1 MPAERGRD
9 LEDLNDQAPTGR
21 RTRDSAAD
29 IWGERTPFHGQ
40 HAWPVRVDEHLVAEP
55 GKWVQSACVLCSN
68 GCGLDIAVKDGRI
81 VGVRGRAADEVNR
94 GRLGPKGLNAWRAN
108 ASADRLTTPL
118 IRRGS
123 RLVEASWDEAMG
135 LVVERSKE
143 IIARYTGSAIGFY
156 TSGQLMLEEYYTLG
170 VIGKAGL
177 GTPHMDGN
185 TRLCTATAAASLK
198 ETFGSDG
205 QPGSYFDI
213 DETACILHVG
223 HNMAETDTVLWMR
236 ILDRRR
242 GPEPPRLVAIDP
254 RDTPTT
260 READLHLK
268 PKPGSNVPVLN
279 GLLHLIIANGHI
291 DGAYIA
297 RHTVG
302 FEQLRHTVE
311 AYTPERVQ
319 QLSGVPAGDL
329 VAAARILG
337 EAETLVSTVLQGVYQ
352 SMQATAA
359 ACQVNNLNLIRG
371 LVGKP
376 GCGILQMNGQPTAQN
391 TRETGADGDLPGFR
405 NWDNPEHIAELARL
419 WNVDPGIIP
428 HWAPP
433 THALQIFRYAEQLS
447 IRMLWIQA
455 TNPAVTLPD
464 LARIRSIL
472 SNPDLFVVVNEI
484 FPTETTELADV
495 VLPAAAW
502 GEKTGTFTNVDRTVH
517 IAHKAIDPPG
527 EARSDLDIFLD
538 YARRMRLRDKD
549 GAPLIK
555 WSDPEGAFEA
565 WKACSRGRPCDYTG
579 LSYAKLTGGSG
590 IPWPCNER
598 FPDGKHRIYEDG
610 VFPTSPEVCESFGHD
625 LITGAVVTPE
635 EYKARN
641 PGGRALLKPAE
652 YQPPHEE
659 PDEAYPYWLSTGR
672 LVHHFHTRTKTG
684 RAPELATAAPDAFV
698 QVSSRDAAALGIGE
712 GDWVRITSRRGQI
725 EVTARVGGIEP
736 GRVFV
741 PFHYGYWDEPGRA
754 RAANE
759 LTIFEWDTV
768 SKQPHYKYAA
778 VALTR
783 VAQPSSEQPDTE
795 VSKAPGL
802 LARAKHAVQA
812 VGAVVAP
819 ERQHVQEYLGL
830 LEGSERALARALAQV
845 AEAHRAEPDIFNECH
860 MLADWSRREL
870 EALRGLIARYG
881 EARETEPDRL
891 GDAVQPPLKRTGLG
905 LVRDLH
911 DCWLLANE
919 THASL
924 VVLDQAAKGLR
935 DEEMRRLVERVD
947 GQNNRQRSW
956 LLTRI
961 KQAAPQALVVP
972 S

>member
-1 MPAERGRD
+1 MDRGFNFVTD
-9 LEDLNDQAPTGR
+9 VAQKSTTH

-29 IWGERTPFHGQ
+29 IWGERTPFYGQ
-40 HAWPVRVDEHLVAEP
+40 QQWPVRVDQHVTAEP
-55 GKWVQSACVLCSN
+55 ERWVQSACVLCSN
-68 GCGLDIAVKDGRI
+68 GCGLDIGVRDGRI

-94 GRLGPKGLNAWRAN
+94 GRLGPKGLNAWQAN
-108 ASADRLTTPL
+108 TSPDRLTKPL
-118 IRRGS
+118 IRHGS
-123 RLVEASWDEAMG
+123 RLLEASWDEAMG
-135 LVVERSKE
+135 LIAERSKALIE
-143 IIARYTGSAIGFY
+143 RYSGSAIGFY

-170 VIGKAGL
+170 AIGKAGL

-185 TRLCTATAAASLK
+185 TRLCTATAGMALK

-205 QPGSYFDI
+205 QPGSYYDI

-242 GPEPPRLVAIDP
+242 GPNPPKLVAVDP
-254 RDTPTT
+254 RETPTT

-268 PKPGSNVPVLN
+268 PKPGTNVPVLN
-279 GLLHLIIANGHI
+279 GLMHLIIANGQT
-291 DGAYIA
+291 DPEYIA
-297 RHTVG
+297 QHTIG
-302 FEQLRHTVE
+302 FADLERTVA

-319 QLSGVPAGDL
+319 QLTGVPAADL
-329 VAAARILG
+329 VAAACVLG
-337 EAETLVSTVLQGVYQ
+337 EAQTLVSTVLQGVYQ

-371 LVGKP
+371 KLGKP

-419 WNVDPGIIP
+419 WNVDPAIIP

-433 THALQIFRYAEQLS
+433 THAMQIFRYAEQLS

-464 LARIRSIL
+464 LVRIRSIL
-472 SNPDLFVVVNEI
+472 ANPDLFVVVNEI

-517 IAHKAIDPPG
+517 IAHKAVEPPG
-527 EARSDLDIFLD
+527 EARSDFDIFLD
-538 YARRMRLRDKD
+538 YARRMEFHDKD

-555 WSDPEGAFEA
+555 WRDPESAFEA
-565 WKACSRGRPCDYTG
+565 WKACTRGRPCDYTG

-590 IPWPCNER
+590 LPWPCNAQ

-610 VFPTSPEVCESFGHD
+610 VFPTAPEFCETFGHD

-635 EYKARN
+635 EYRARN
-641 PGGRALLKPAE
+641 PGGRAILKPAE

-659 PDEAYPYWLSTGR
+659 PDEAYPFWLTTGR

-684 RAPELATAAPDAFV
+684 RAPELVEAAPDAYV
-698 QVSSRDAAALGIGE
+698 QISPEDAAALSIEQGA
-712 GDWVRITSRRGQI
+712 WVQITSRRGQI
-725 EVTARVGGIEP
+725 EVQARIGGIES

-759 LTIFEWDTV
+759 LTIFEWDAV
-768 SKQPHYKYAA
+768 SKQPHFKYAA
-778 VALTR
+778 VALTP
-783 VAQPSSEQPDTE
+783 VAKPGSKQPDKQ

-802 LARAKHAVQA
+802 LGRAKQAAQA
-812 VGAVVAP
+812 VSSVVSPA
-819 ERQHVQEYLGL
+819 RRHVQEYLGL
-830 LEGSERALARALAQV
+830 LEGSEEALADALEKV
-845 AEAHRAEPDIFNECH
+845 AEAHKAEPDIYNECH
-860 MLADWSRREL
+860 MLAAWSRGEL
-870 EALRGLIARYG
+870 EALRELIARYG
-881 EARETEPDRL
+881 EAREAEPDRL
-891 GDAVQPPLKRTGLG
+891 AEAVQPPLKRTGLG

-919 THASL
+919 THMSL

-935 DEEMRRLVERVD
+935 DEEMQELVERVD
-947 GQNNRQRSW
+947 HQNKRQRSW